1 MATHVSGVLKD
12 KGHRVVTVSP
22 NQTVASVAQV
32 LTLNKIGA
40 APVIDEKGHLV
51 GILSERDIIRGL
63 SELADAVLT
72 LPAERLMTRQVTTC
86 SPDDPLV
93 GIMRVM
99 TLQRI
104 RHLPV
109 IRDGALH
116 GIISIG
122 DVVKQ
127 RLDEV
132 QFEVEELRR
141 YISGQA

>member
-12 KGHRVVTVSP
+12 KGHNVVTVSP
-22 NQTVASVAQV
+22 NQTVASVAKV

-40 APVIDEKGHLV
+40 APVIDEKDQLV
-51 GILSERDIIRGL
+51 GIVSERDIIRGL
-63 SELADAVLT
+63 SEHEGAVLT
-72 LPAERLMTRQVTTC
+72 LPAEQLMTRQVTTC

-93 GIMRVM
+93 GIMGVM

-109 IRDGALH
+109 IRDGALY